1 MYKIL
6 INRIEKWLWTSVC
19 LIKFSYKGSINFL
32 YLIFT
37 KIFLFTFERCQE
49 KTNMEAVM
57 KENMNRYMPGM
68 VIHEDGSIEA
78 YEVSPEE
85 IDIVMEIVDII
96 KE

>member
-1 MYKIL
+1 MSTIDFYKWSITVTFMYYI
-6 INRIEKWLWTSVC
+6 
-19 LIKFSYKGSINFL
+19 YKL
-32 YLIFT
+32 
-37 KIFLFTFERCQE
+37 KIFFFTFQRCQE
-49 KTNMEAVM
+49 KTDMEAVM

-68 VIHEDGSIEA
+68 VIYEDGTIEA

>member
-1 MYKIL
+1 MVMDYNLFKG
-6 INRIEKWLWTSVC
+6 K
-19 LIKFSYKGSINFL
+19 IKFYDYINQD
-32 YLIFT
+32 IF
-37 KIFLFTFERCQE
+37 FFTFERCQE
-49 KTNMEAVM
+49 KTDMEAVM

>member
-1 MYKIL
+1 
-6 INRIEKWLWTSVC
+6 
-19 LIKFSYKGSINFL
+19 
-32 YLIFT
+32 
-37 KIFLFTFERCQE
+37 
-49 KTNMEAVM
+49 MEAVM

-78 YEVSPEE
+78 YEVSLEE

>member
-1 MYKIL
+1 MVMDFCLFNKNFPTKGQL
-6 INRIEKWLWTSVC
+6 IFCT
-19 LIKFSYKGSINFL
+19 
-32 YLIFT
+32 IFT

-49 KTNMEAVM
+49 KTDMEAVM

>member
-1 MYKIL
+1 MVMDFGLFNKIFLQIKGQL
-6 INRIEKWLWTSVC
+6 IFCT
-19 LIKFSYKGSINFL
+19 
-32 YLIFT
+32 IFT

-49 KTNMEAVM
+49 KTDMEAVM